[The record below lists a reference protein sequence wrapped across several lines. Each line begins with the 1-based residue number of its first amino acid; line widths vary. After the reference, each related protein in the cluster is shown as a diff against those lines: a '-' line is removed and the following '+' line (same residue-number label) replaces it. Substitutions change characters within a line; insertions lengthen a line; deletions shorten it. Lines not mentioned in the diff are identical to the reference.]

1 MSRRA
6 YVPNIASARGHA
18 MPRGSERRVSSSFK
32 TSDDAGFH
40 GVTAPTAS
48 SHLSNAV
55 VWSIAVGTLSL
66 CAGVT
71 LAILAI
77 KASMALPIPT

>member
-1 MSRRA
+1 MSSRA
-6 YVPNIASARGHA
+6 YVPNIASARGSA
-18 MPRGSERRVSSSFK
+18 VPRRSERRASSFK
-32 TSDDAGFH
+32 TCDAGFH
-40 GVTAPTAS
+40 GVTTPTAS

-55 VWSIAVGTLSL
+55 AATIAVGTLSL

-71 LAILAI
+71 LAVLAI

>member
-6 YVPNIASARGHA
+6 YVPNIASARGKA
-18 MPRGSERRVSSSFK
+18 IPRRSERRVSSVK
-32 TSDDAGFH
+32 TSEDAGFH
-40 GVTAPTAS
+40 GVATSTAS

-55 VWSIAVGTLSL
+55 IWTIAVGTLSL

-71 LAILAI
+71 LAVLAI
-77 KASMALPIPT
+77 RASMALPIPT

>member
-6 YVPNIASARGHA
+6 YVPNIASARGTPV
-18 MPRGSERRVSSSFK
+18 PRRSERRASSFK
-32 TSDDAGFH
+32 TCDAGFH
-40 GVTAPTAS
+40 GVTTPTAS

-55 VWSIAVGTLSL
+55 AATIAVGTLSL

-71 LAILAI
+71 LAVLAI

>member
-6 YVPNIASARGHA
+6 YVPNFTIARRNGLPRRFGRRASSAFENADG
-18 MPRGSERRVSSSFK
+18 
-32 TSDDAGFH
+32 GFH
-40 GVTAPTAS
+40 GATGPTAS

-55 VWSIAVGTLSL
+55 ATIIALGTLSL

-71 LAILAI
+71 LAVLAI
-77 KASMALPIPT
+77 KASMALPLPT